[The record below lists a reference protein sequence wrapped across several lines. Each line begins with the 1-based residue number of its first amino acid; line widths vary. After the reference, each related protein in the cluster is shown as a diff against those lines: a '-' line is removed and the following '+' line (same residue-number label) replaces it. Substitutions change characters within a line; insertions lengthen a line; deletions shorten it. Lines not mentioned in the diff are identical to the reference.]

1 MNFWQKIKIV
11 FSDKFIRRRIIF
23 ALVLL
28 VVFRLL
34 SAVPIPGV
42 DVFRLQGFLQD
53 NQFLNLLNIFSGGGL
68 SALSIVMMGVSPYIT
83 SSIIMQLL
91 TLMSPRL
98 KSLYHEEGA
107 LGRLKFSQ
115 YSRILT
121 VPLSLIQGYALIT
134 LLTQQSILQTLSA
147 YETAVALIVVT
158 AGSMFLTWLG
168 DLITEKGIGNGVSVL
183 IFAGIVVGFPN
194 QIDQLLF
201 AYDPTQILMYAG
213 FVLITLLTIAGVVL
227 ITEAERLIPVTY
239 AKQARAG
246 GIMSSSSSYVPIRI
260 NQAGVMPVIFAL
272 SILLFPQLIANFLLN
287 SSSETLV
294 SIANSLN
301 WFLQTTWLYSLVYFV
316 LVFLFT
322 YFYTA
327 VTFDPEAMA
336 TNLQKNGAFVPG
348 IRPGGSTSEYIGK
361 VVSRITFM
369 GALFLGIIAV
379 LPILMQ
385 QLTGIS
391 TLAIGGTALLIV
403 VSVVIDILK
412 KVDGQVSMRQY

>member
-183 IFAGIVVGFPN
+183 IFAGIVVSFPN